1 MLDINLS
8 EVERRETP
16 FYYYDLALL
25 DKTVNAALKAS
36 SVNPKFRL
44 HYAMKA
50 CTDPEILRHIA
61 RAGLGADT
69 VSGGE
74 ILRAVETGFP
84 ASKIMFAGVGKT
96 DKEIDIALEQGI
108 EAFNVESIPE
118 LENISERASLKGM
131 TANVAL
137 RVNPE
142 IDAHTHHYIT
152 TGLAE
157 NKFGINLSSLDKAI
171 NVALSLPAI
180 KLVGLHFHI
189 GSQVTITEPF
199 KILSKRVNDII
210 RDLADKGIRLKSV
223 NVGGGLGIDYDK
235 PDENP
240 IPDFKSYFDTFNDN
254 LDTSLIDEVHFEL
267 GRALVG
273 QCGSLISR
281 VLYVKEGDERQ
292 FTILDAGMTELIR
305 PALYQALHAVE
316 NLTGHD
322 RQIIKTDIVGPVC
335 ESSDTFATAY
345 PLASPRRGDVVAVR
359 SAGAYGEV
367 MASAYNL
374 RHLNPPVY
382 KE

>member
-8 EVERRETP
+8 EVERRGTP

-50 CTDPEILRHIA
+50 CTDPEVLRHIA

-118 LENISERASLKGM
+118 LENISERASLKGV

-157 NKFGINLSSLDKAI
+157 NKFGINLSSLDKAVD
-171 NVALSLPAI
+171 VALSLPAI

-199 KILSKRVNDII
+199 KILSERVNDII

-240 IPDFKSYFDTFNDN
+240 IPDFNSYFDTFNDN

-305 PALYQALHAVE
+305 PALYQALHVVE

>member
-50 CTDPEILRHIA
+50 CTDPEVLRHIA

-157 NKFGINLSSLDKAI
+157 NKFGITLSSLDKAI

-199 KILSKRVNDII
+199 KILSERVNDII

-281 VLYVKEGDERQ
+281 VLYVKEGDERR

-305 PALYQALHAVE
+305 PALYQALHVVE

-345 PLASPRRGDVVAVR
+345 PFASPRRGDVVAVR

>member
-25 DKTVNAALKAS
+25 DKTVNAALNAS

-50 CTDPEILRHIA
+50 CTDPEVLRHIA

-157 NKFGINLSSLDKAI
+157 NKFGINLSSLDKA
-171 NVALSLPAI
+171 VHAALSLPAI

-199 KILSKRVNDII
+199 KILSERVNDII

-281 VLYVKEGDERQ
+281 VLYVKEGDERR

-322 RQIIKTDIVGPVC
+322 RPIIKTDIVGPVC

>member
-25 DKTVNAALKAS
+25 DKTVNAALNAS

-50 CTDPEILRHIA
+50 CTDPEVLRHIA

-118 LENISERASLKGM
+118 LENISERASLKGV

-157 NKFGINLSSLDKAI
+157 NKFGINLSSLDKAVD
-171 NVALSLPAI
+171 VALSLPAI

-199 KILSKRVNDII
+199 KILSERVNDII

-235 PDENP
+235 PDENQ

-322 RQIIKTDIVGPVC
+322 RPIIKTDIVGPVC

>member
-25 DKTVNAALKAS
+25 DKTVNAALNAS

-50 CTDPEILRHIA
+50 CTDPEVLRHIA

-118 LENISERASLKGM
+118 LENISERASLKGV

-157 NKFGINLSSLDKAI
+157 NKFGINLSSLDKAVD
-171 NVALSLPAI
+171 VALSLPAI

-199 KILSKRVNDII
+199 KILSERVNDII

-322 RQIIKTDIVGPVC
+322 RPIIKTDIVGPVC

>member
-1 MLDINLS
+1 MLEINLS

-25 DKTVNAALKAS
+25 DKTVNAALNAS

-50 CTDPEILRHIA
+50 CTDPEVLRHIA

-157 NKFGINLSSLDKAI
+157 NKFGINLSSLNKAI

-199 KILSKRVNDII
+199 KILSERVNDII

-281 VLYVKEGDERQ
+281 VLYVKEGDERR

-322 RQIIKTDIVGPVC
+322 RPIIKTDIVGPVC
-335 ESSDTFATAY
+335 ESSDTFATQY
-345 PLASPRRGDVVAVR
+345 PLASPKRGDVIAIR

>member
-1 MLDINLS
+1 MLEINLS

-25 DKTVNAALKAS
+25 DKTVNAALNAS

-50 CTDPEILRHIA
+50 CTDPEVLRHIA

-96 DKEIDIALEQGI
+96 DKEIDIALEQAI

-118 LENISERASLKGM
+118 LENISERASLKGV

-157 NKFGINLSSLDKAI
+157 NKFGINLSSLDKAVD
-171 NVALSLPAI
+171 VALSLPAI

-199 KILSKRVNDII
+199 KILSERVNDII

-281 VLYVKEGDERQ
+281 VLYVKEGDERR

>member
-1 MLDINLS
+1 MLEINLS

-25 DKTVNAALKAS
+25 DKTVNAALNAS

-50 CTDPEILRHIA
+50 CTDPEVLRHIA

-199 KILSKRVNDII
+199 KILSERVNDII
-210 RDLADKGIRLKSV
+210 RYLADKGIRLKSV

-240 IPDFKSYFDTFNDN
+240 IPDFKSYFNTFNDN

-281 VLYVKEGDERQ
+281 VLYVKEGDERR

-322 RQIIKTDIVGPVC
+322 RPIIKTDIVGPVC

>member
-69 VSGGE
+69 VSGAE

-118 LENISERASLKGM
+118 LENISERASLKGV

-199 KILSKRVNDII
+199 KILSERVNDII

-281 VLYVKEGDERQ
+281 VLYVKEGDERR

-322 RQIIKTDIVGPVC
+322 RPIIKTDIVGPVC
-335 ESSDTFATAY
+335 ESSDTFATQY
-345 PLASPRRGDVVAVR
+345 PLASPKRGDVIAIR
-359 SAGAYGEV
+359 SAGAYGQV
-367 MASAYNL
+367 MSSGYNL
-374 RHLNPPVY
+374 RQLNPPVY

>member
-8 EVERRETP
+8 EVERRGTP

-50 CTDPEILRHIA
+50 CTDPEVLRHIA

-118 LENISERASLKGM
+118 LENISERASLKGV

-157 NKFGINLSSLDKAI
+157 NKFGINLSSLDKAVD
-171 NVALSLPAI
+171 VALSLPAI

-199 KILSKRVNDII
+199 KILSERVNDII

-305 PALYQALHAVE
+305 PALYQALHVVE

>member
-1 MLDINLS
+1 
-8 EVERRETP
+8 
-16 FYYYDLALL
+16 
-25 DKTVNAALKAS
+25 
-36 SVNPKFRL
+36 
-44 HYAMKA
+44 
-50 CTDPEILRHIA
+50 
-61 RAGLGADT
+61 
-69 VSGGE
+69 
-74 ILRAVETGFP
+74 
-84 ASKIMFAGVGKT
+84 
-96 DKEIDIALEQGI
+96 
-108 EAFNVESIPE
+108 
-118 LENISERASLKGM
+118 M
-131 TANVAL
+131 TTNVAL

-157 NKFGINLSSLDKAI
+157 NKFGITLSSLDKAI

-199 KILSKRVNDII
+199 KILSERVNDII

-305 PALYQALHAVE
+305 PALYQALHVVE

-359 SAGAYGEV
+359 S
-367 MASAYNL
+367 
-374 RHLNPPVY
+374 
-382 KE
+382 

>member
-50 CTDPEILRHIA
+50 CTDPEVLRHIA

-118 LENISERASLKGM
+118 LENISERASLKGV

-157 NKFGINLSSLDKAI
+157 NKFGINLSSLDKAVD
-171 NVALSLPAI
+171 VALSLPAI

-199 KILSKRVNDII
+199 KILSERVNDIT

-281 VLYVKEGDERQ
+281 VLYVKEGDERR

-305 PALYQALHAVE
+305 PALYQALHVVE

>member
-1 MLDINLS
+1 MLEINLS

-25 DKTVNAALKAS
+25 DKTVNAALNAS

-50 CTDPEILRHIA
+50 CTDPEVLRHIA

-118 LENISERASLKGM
+118 LENISERASLKGV

-157 NKFGINLSSLDKAI
+157 NKFGINLSSLDKAVD
-171 NVALSLPAI
+171 VALSLPAI

-199 KILSKRVNDII
+199 KILSERVNDII

-322 RQIIKTDIVGPVC
+322 RPIIKTDIVGPVC
-335 ESSDTFATAY
+335 ESSDTFATQY
-345 PLASPRRGDVVAVR
+345 PLASPKRGDVIAIR
-359 SAGAYGEV
+359 SAGAYGQV
-367 MASAYNL
+367 MSSGYNL
-374 RHLNPPVY
+374 RQLNPPVY